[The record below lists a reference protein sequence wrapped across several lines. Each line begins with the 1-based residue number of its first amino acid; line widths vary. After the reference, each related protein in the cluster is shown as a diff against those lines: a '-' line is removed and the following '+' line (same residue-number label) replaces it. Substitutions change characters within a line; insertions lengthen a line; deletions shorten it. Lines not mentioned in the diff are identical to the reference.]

1 MPADPAA
8 IPYPL
13 TKRTFD
19 KTVAAAL
26 LVLLAPLGVL
36 ALGAMAVD
44 MVLVSA
50 DRGSWLYR
58 ERRISRGREFDLLKL
73 RALRE
78 GPLREMRA
86 AGLSHARLLEKDAA
100 NLTWAGRYVLKR
112 WYLDELPQLVNVLRG
127 DISLVGPRPWIPAMV
142 RYQLDRG
149 YDYRLNVMAGWT
161 GPAQVRKGFPFKDDD
176 FTLDLEYIEASRG
189 SSRKLLRRDIGLLA
203 QTVRTLARGGG
214 LED

>member
-1 MPADPAA
+1 VPGDSAA

-13 TKRTFD
+13 IKRTFD
-19 KTVAAAL
+19 KTVAVAL
-26 LVLLAPLGVL
+26 LVLLSPLGAL

-44 MVLVSA
+44 VVLVSA

-58 ERRISRGREFDLLKL
+58 ERRVSRGREFDLLKL
-73 RALRE
+73 RALRV

-86 AGLSHARLLEKDAA
+86 AGSGHARLLEKDAA

-149 YDYRLNVMAGWT
+149 YDYRLHVMAGWT

-176 FTLDLEYIEASRG
+176 FTLDLEYVEASRG
-189 SSRKLLRRDIGLLA
+189 SSSKLLRRDVGLLVE
-203 QTVRTLARGGG
+203 TVRTLTRGGG
-214 LED
+214 LQD

>member
-1 MPADPAA
+1 VPADPAA

-13 TKRTFD
+13 IKRAFD

-26 LVLLAPLGVL
+26 LVLLSPLGAL
-36 ALGAMAVD
+36 ALGAMALD
-44 MVLVSA
+44 MVLVPA

-58 ERRISRGREFDLLKL
+58 ERRVSRGREFDLLKL
-73 RALRE
+73 RVLRQ
-78 GPLREMRA
+78 GPLRGMRA
-86 AGLSHARLLEKDAA
+86 AGSGHARLLEKDAA
-100 NLTWAGRYVLKR
+100 NLTWAGRHVLKR

-149 YDYRLNVMAGWT
+149 YDYRLHVMAGWT

-176 FTLDLEYIEASRG
+176 FTLDLEYVEASRG
-189 SSRKLLRRDIGLLA
+189 NSRQLLRRDVGLLA
-203 QTVRTLARGGG
+203 ETARTLARGGG
-214 LED
+214 LQD